1 MKTQQAQEV
10 FVTFLKGPPQFGRD
24 EKEPPLPLYHQP
36 VSDGWV
42 LIAFGSRPSGPLEH
56 ASNIE
61 GTQTQSGY
69 TILTNIELEKGW

>member
-1 MKTQQAQEV
+1 MSLSLKASPNLV
-10 FVTFLKGPPQFGRD
+10 VTKKSR
-24 EKEPPLPLYHQP
+24 PPLPLYRQP